1 MRRLVCVLSCFGLVA
16 TSALTPAA
24 AATPLRVIS
33 RNSSGQ
39 AANQGAELPTLSE
52 TGRFVAFSSI
62 SDNLVPRDRNGMG
75 DIFWRDRRKGIT
87 KIVSV
92 SSSERRSNRSSD
104 TPSISGDGH
113 KIVFT
118 SEATNLVGH
127 DDNDREDV
135 FVRNLR
141 TGRTRL
147 VSRRPNGTQFNLGT
161 LHETAISANG
171 RYVAFIGLDRRER
184 RDGGIYVGDL
194 RTGRTT
200 WIARGRGP
208 ALNADGSKIVYSAF
222 VRMSEGGVTLGDQ
235 VVVEDVRTGR
245 RRIASRSSSGEAG
258 NSLSFEADIS
268 GTGRFVAFSSFADN
282 LVRTR
287 ASDHVDI
294 FWRDMRTGRTRL
306 VSVGNSGQSECD
318 EPYISGSGWR
328 ILFSCD
334 DNLGFDP
341 DGPGTF
347 VRLMGRGRTIRLD
360 QGLGTGARD
369 ISGDGR
375 FFVFAH
381 GQVVG
386 GRIGSL

>member
-1 MRRLVCVLSCFGLVA
+1 MRRLVCAFSCFGLVA
-16 TSALTPAA
+16 ISALTPAA
-24 AATPLRVIS
+24 AVTPLGVIS
-33 RNSSGQ
+33 RNSSGEP
-39 AANQGAELPTLSE
+39 ANQGAEQPTLSE

-62 SDNLVPRDRNGMG
+62 SDNLVPRDRNGTG

-92 SSSERRSNRSSD
+92 SSTERPSNGDSAA
-104 TPSISGDGH
+104 PSISGDGH

-118 SEATNLVGH
+118 SDATNLVAH
-127 DDNDREDV
+127 DENDREDV
-135 FVRNLR
+135 FIRNLR

-147 VSRRPNGTQFNLGT
+147 VSRRPNSTQFNLGAY
-161 LHETAISANG
+161 ETAISANG

-184 RDGGIYVGDL
+184 RDGGIYVRDL

-200 WIARGRGP
+200 WIARGRRP

-222 VRMSEGGVTLGDQ
+222 LRISEGGVTLGDQ

-258 NSLSFEADIS
+258 NSYSLEADIS
-268 GTGRFVAFSSFADN
+268 GTGRFVAFSSDADN
-282 LVRTR
+282 LVRTQ

-294 FWRDMRTGRTRL
+294 FWRDMRTGRIRL
-306 VSVGNSGQSECD
+306 VSVGNSQSQCS
-318 EPYISGSGWR
+318 EPHISGSGWR
-328 ILFSCD
+328 VLFSCG
-334 DNLGFDP
+334 DNLNFDP
-341 DGPGTF
+341 EGPGMF

-360 QGLGTGARD
+360 QGLGAGASD

-375 FFVFAH
+375 FFIFRDW
-381 GQVVG
+381 QVVG
-386 GRIGSL
+386 GRIGTL